1 MKKQLLF
8 VFTLVAQASFAQII
22 SKDPTFASNGIH
34 TLPAGSSYLGTGST
48 YAGELTAA
56 TTSVFY
62 KSYNNST
69 NQLII
74 SKATTYSGPLDLTF
88 GTNGKIALNYND
100 GSLVGFLRH
109 TDDKLTLLLKRYDS
123 TNSTYYL
130 DVVQLLSNG
139 QLDPS
144 FGNGGIKALANLSVS
159 FELTNLIQ
167 QGNKILVSGISMD
180 SFGQT
185 DSKTHTLRLNSDGTL
200 DNSFGNNGEILTYQ
214 QNPFQ
219 SSYLPRI
226 ILDNQFNLLF
236 FGNGTIKKY
245 TVDGQPMTG
254 FGSNGEVLFSGE
266 ASIVKVDSADKIVY
280 AKNDLSWQT
289 PPVLGRLNAD
299 GTPDTTFNYNGIV
312 GLEFRDI
319 YEKNGSYYIAGYAE
333 LNNSGYTY
341 YYISKLNQN
350 GAIDPVFGEYIEN
363 DPNLI
368 YHSIN
373 SIKVFDDNIMVSTDG
388 ETFNIVKYLI
398 NGTATLATKGIIKNN
413 PEITFESPVEHH
425 LKFKSK
431 EKIDKIEIYSAG
443 GKLIKTVIENKSDVS
458 ELSEGVYFAKAIF
471 ENGRFST
478 KKLIK
483 K

>member
-1 MKKQLLF
+1 
-8 VFTLVAQASFAQII
+8 
-22 SKDPTFASNGIH
+22 
-34 TLPAGSSYLGTGST
+34 
-48 YAGELTAA
+48 
-56 TTSVFY
+56 
-62 KSYNNST
+62 
-69 NQLII
+69 
-74 SKATTYSGPLDLTF
+74 
-88 GTNGKIALNYND
+88 
-100 GSLVGFLRH
+100 
-109 TDDKLTLLLKRYDS
+109 
-123 TNSTYYL
+123 
-130 DVVQLLSNG
+130 
-139 QLDPS
+139 
-144 FGNGGIKALANLSVS
+144 
-159 FELTNLIQ
+159 
-167 QGNKILVSGISMD
+167 MD

-219 SSYLPRI
+219 SSYLPYI
-226 ILDNQFNLLF
+226 ILDNQLNLLF

-254 FGSNGEVLFSGE
+254 FGNNGEVSFSGE
-266 ASIVKVDSADKIVY
+266 PSIVKVDSADKIVY
-280 AKNDLSWQT
+280 ARNDLSWQT

-319 YEKNGSYYIAGYAE
+319 YEKNGSYYIAGFAE

-363 DPNLI
+363 DPDLI

-373 SIKVFDDNIMVSTDG
+373 SIKVFDDNIIVSTDG
-388 ETFNIVKYLI
+388 ETLNIVNYLM
-398 NGTATLATKGIIKNN
+398 NGTATLSTKATVKNN
-413 PEITFESPVEHH
+413 TEITFASPVEHH
-425 LKFKSK
+425 LIYQAK
-431 EKIDKIEIYSAG
+431 EKINKIEIYSFE
-443 GKLIKTVIENKSDVS
+443 GKLLKTVKENNSDVS
-458 ELSEGVYFAKAIF
+458 ELSKGVYFAKTIF
-471 ENGRFST
+471 ENGMLLT

>member
-22 SKDPTFASNGIH
+22 SKDPGFASNGIY
-34 TLPAGSSYLGTGST
+34 TLPEGSSYLGTGST
-48 YAGELTAA
+48 YAGELTA
-56 TTSVFY
+56 TTNSVFY
-62 KSYNNST
+62 KSYNTST

-74 SKATTYSGPLDLTF
+74 SKTTTYNGPLDLTF
-88 GTNGKIALNYND
+88 GTNGKIALNYD
-100 GSLVGFLRH
+100 IGSLVGVIRH

-123 TNSTYYL
+123 TNNTYYL
-130 DVVQLLSNG
+130 DVVRLLSNG
-139 QLDPS
+139 QSDPS
-144 FGNGGIKALANLSVS
+144 FGNGGIKALANFSVS

-185 DSKTHTLRLNSDGTL
+185 DMKTHTVRLNSDGTL

-219 SSYLPRI
+219 SSYLPYI
-226 ILDNQFNLLF
+226 ILDNQLNLLF

-245 TVDGQPMTG
+245 TSDGQLMTG
-254 FGSNGEVLFSGE
+254 FGNNGEVLFSGD
-266 ASIVKVDSADKIVY
+266 ASIVKIDSANKILY

-319 YEKNGSYYIAGYAE
+319 YEKNGSYYIAGFAE

-350 GAIDPVFGEYIEN
+350 GAVDPVFGEYIEN
-363 DPNLI
+363 DPDLI

-373 SIKVFDDNIMVSTDG
+373 AIKVFDNNIIVSTDG
-388 ETFNIVKYLI
+388 ETFNIVNYLI
-398 NGTATLATKGIIKNN
+398 NGTATLVTKGIIKNN

-425 LKFKSK
+425 LIYQSK
-431 EKIDKIEIYSAG
+431 EKIGKIEIYSVD
-443 GKLIKTVIENKSDVS
+443 GKLLKTVKENNSDIS
-458 ELSEGVYFAKAIF
+458 EFSKGVYFAKVIL
-471 ENGRFST
+471 ENGNILT